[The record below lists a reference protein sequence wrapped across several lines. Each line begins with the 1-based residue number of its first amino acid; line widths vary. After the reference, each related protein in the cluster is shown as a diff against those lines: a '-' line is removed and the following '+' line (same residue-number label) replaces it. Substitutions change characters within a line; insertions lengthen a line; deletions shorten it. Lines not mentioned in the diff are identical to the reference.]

1 MRVLVTGG
9 AGFIGRHFVLK
20 LLEEGHDVL
29 AYDALVPQV
38 HGLGASWP
46 ADLAAISEATPERL
60 RLWQSDVRDVGEM
73 RRALASFQPEA
84 IVHLAA
90 FVGVGQAEMQIAAY
104 ESVNVGGTAV
114 TIQEAIRYSRAV
126 PGVLKRFVI
135 AGSMSIYGEA
145 DADDTEDGVSFSWSA
160 DQSPGVYAWTK
171 EQQEQLLLR
180 AARHLSGIDCASLR
194 FFNVYGDGQSL
205 SNPYTGVA
213 AIFAT
218 RLANGESPIVYGDG
232 TQARSF
238 IHVSDVVDA
247 VYRATINPPNHSEDV
262 IDFDSLSASVA
273 DASYDRRSF
282 GPDGES
288 FITVL
293 DVGHPEHLT
302 ISDVAEILRAELAP
316 NLPPVVPSGLERV
329 GDIHTCFASAFTL
342 QRTSEVLGG
351 WAPKVD
357 PAEGLAAY
365 GRWVASQAVPPSLQA
380 QAHAELVAAGL
391 VLAPSGEVAADTDT
405 VADEG

>member
-20 LLEEGHDVL
+20 LLAEGHDVL

-38 HGLGASWP
+38 HGPGASWP
-46 ADLAAISEATPERL
+46 ADLAAVSEATPERL

-90 FVGVGQAEMQIAAY
+90 FVGVGQAEMKIAAY

-114 TIQEAIRYSRAV
+114 TVQEAIGFDRAF
-126 PGVLKRFVI
+126 PGVLRRFVI

-145 DADDTEDGVSFSWSA
+145 EDLDEHVGEGAGFNHSREDA
-160 DQSPGVYAWTK
+160 PGVYAWTK
-171 EQQEQLLLR
+171 QQQEQLLLR
-180 AARHLSGIDCASLR
+180 TARNLPAVDCVSLR

-205 SNPYTGVA
+205 GNPYTGVA

-218 RLANGESPIVYGDG
+218 RLANGEAPIIYGDG

-247 VYRATINPPNHSEDV
+247 VYRATISPPIHNQNSETPRH
-262 IDFDSLSASVA
+262 
-273 DASYDRRSF
+273 DRAWF
-282 GPDGES
+282 GPDGET

-302 ISDVAEILRAELAP
+302 ISEVAEILRAELAP
-316 NLPPVVPSGLERV
+316 GLPPVVPSGLERV

-391 VLAPSGEVAADTDT
+391 VSFSPPGEVSADLDTDT
-405 VADEG
+405 DTAADEG

>member
-9 AGFIGRHFVLK
+9 AGFIGRHFVLR
-20 LLEEGHDVL
+20 LLAEGHDVL

-38 HGLGASWP
+38 HGEGAGWP
-46 ADLAAISEATPERL
+46 ADLAAISAETPERL

-114 TIQEAIRYSRAV
+114 TVQEAIRFDRAI
-126 PGVLKRFVI
+126 PGVLRRFVI

-145 DADDTEDGVSFSWSA
+145 GEDEVEDGVNFSWSA
-160 DQSPGVYAWTK
+160 EHAPGVYAWTK
-171 EQQEQLLLR
+171 LQQEELLGR
-180 AARHLSGIDCASLR
+180 TARHMPTVDCVSLR

-205 SNPYTGVA
+205 GNPYTGVA

-218 RLANGESPIVYGDG
+218 RLANGEAPIIYGNG

-247 VYRATINPPNHSEDV
+247 VYRATLNDLDHTQPAFSSEYLT
-262 IDFDSLSASVA
+262 IS
-273 DASYDRRSF
+273 DAAWDRRRFGPNGGSF
-282 GPDGES
+282 VTSPDGES

-302 ISDVAEILRAELAP
+302 INDVAEILRAELAP
-316 NLPPVVPSGLERV
+316 NLAPIEPSGLKRV
-329 GDIHTCFASAFTL
+329 GDIHTCFACKYTIK
-342 QRTSEVLGG
+342 RTSEVLGG
-351 WAPKVD
+351 WIPKVD
-357 PAEGLAAY
+357 PVTGLAAY
-365 GRWVASQAVPPSLQA
+365 GRWVASQAVPPSLQE
-380 QAHAELVAAGL
+380 QAHAELVSAGL
-391 VLAPSGEVAADTDT
+391 VSAPPGEV
-405 VADEG
+405 

>member
-9 AGFIGRHFVLK
+9 AGFIGRHFVLR
-20 LLEEGHDVL
+20 LLAEGHDVL

-38 HGLGASWP
+38 HGEGAGWP
-46 ADLAAISEATPERL
+46 ADLAAISAETPERL

-114 TIQEAIRYSRAV
+114 TVQEAIRFDRAI
-126 PGVLKRFVI
+126 PGVLRRFVI

-145 DADDTEDGVSFSWSA
+145 GEDEVEDGVNFSWSA
-160 DQSPGVYAWTK
+160 EHAPGVYAWTK
-171 EQQEQLLLR
+171 LKQEEVILHGS
-180 AARHLSGIDCASLR
+180 RHLPTVDCVSLR

-218 RLANGESPIVYGDG
+218 RLANGEAPIIYGDG

-247 VYRATINPPNHSEDV
+247 VYRATLNDLDHTKPEFSSDHLT
-262 IDFDSLSASVA
+262 LSASA
-273 DASYDRRSF
+273 WDRIRF
-282 GPDGES
+282 GPNEES
-288 FITVL
+288 SITVL

-302 ISDVAEILRAELAP
+302 INDVAEILRAELAP
-316 NLPPVVPSGLERV
+316 NLAPIEPSGLKRV
-329 GDIHTCFASAFTL
+329 GDIHTCFACKYTIK
-342 QRTSEVLGG
+342 RTSEVLGG
-351 WAPKVD
+351 WSPKIS

-365 GRWVASQAVPPSLQA
+365 GRWVASQAVPPSLQE
-380 QAHAELVAAGL
+380 QAHAELVSAGL
-391 VLAPSGEVAADTDT
+391 VSAPPGEV
-405 VADEG
+405 

>member
-9 AGFIGRHFVLK
+9 AGFIGRHFVLR
-20 LLEEGHDVL
+20 LLAEGHDVL

-38 HGLGASWP
+38 HGEGAGWP
-46 ADLAAISEATPERL
+46 ADLASISAETPERL

-114 TIQEAIRYSRAV
+114 TVQEAIRFDRAI
-126 PGVLKRFVI
+126 PGVLRRFVI

-145 DADDTEDGVSFSWSA
+145 EDLDEFIDEGAGFN
-160 DQSPGVYAWTK
+160 QSNEYAPGVYAWTK
-171 EQQEQLLLR
+171 QQQEQLLLR
-180 AARHLSGIDCASLR
+180 TARNLPTTDCVSLR

-205 SNPYTGVA
+205 GNPYTGVA

-218 RLANGESPIVYGDG
+218 RLANGEAPIIYGNG

-247 VYRATINPPNHSEDV
+247 VFRATLIPPIHDEAPGLTACN
-262 IDFDSLSASVA
+262 
-273 DASYDRRSF
+273 DRKWF

-293 DVGHPEHLT
+293 DVGHPKRLT
-302 ISDVAEILRAELAP
+302 INDVAEILRAELAP
-316 NLPPVVPSGLERV
+316 NLPPIHPSGLERV
-329 GDIHTCFASAFTL
+329 GDIHTCFASAHSVRMTGEIL
-342 QRTSEVLGG
+342 SG
-351 WAPKVD
+351 WEPKVD

-365 GRWVASQAVPPSLQA
+365 GRWVASQAVPPSLQE
-380 QAHAELVAAGL
+380 QAHAELVSAGL
-391 VLAPSGEVAADTDT
+391 VSAPPGEV
-405 VADEG
+405 